1 MAYRIPV
8 TKKEVTKAKGMY
20 TAGYSVQ
27 DIAFELNRTGNA
39 VRRMIYG
46 FYDNL
51 GER

>member
-27 DIAFELNRTGNA
+27 DMPLSLTVPEIQ
-39 VRRMIYG
+39 YG
-46 FYDNL
+46 V
-51 GER
+51 